1 MFNFQ
6 TTNPNLKVIREMITE
21 LITWRK
27 QIMSGTLPADE
38 LKELKQKVTA
48 KIDHGNALVTPIIV
62 AIFNLCLVDLCLS
75 LKNKS
80 IDNLS
85 K

>member
-1 MFNFQ
+1 M
-6 TTNPNLKVIREMITE
+6 TE

-48 KIDHGNALVTPIIV
+48 KIDHGNALVTLYLSNFSNFLPIFYHFFP
-62 AIFNLCLVDLCLS
+62 IFLS
-75 LKNKS
+75 LV
-80 IDNLS
+80 
-85 K
+85 

>member
-1 MFNFQ
+1 M
-6 TTNPNLKVIREMITE
+6 MTE

-48 KIDHGNALVTPIIV
+48 KIDHGNALVTPYFSNSFHFLI
-62 AIFNLCLVDLCLS
+62 LV
-75 LKNKS
+75 
-80 IDNLS
+80 
-85 K
+85 